1 MADEKQMQDVKQ
13 AFGVGNHASDFH
25 NAVAGVP
32 NGYNPTHHLNHK
44 PENYRA
50 VMGMDSTEGEFG
62 TEIWIRITAR

>member
-32 NGYNPTHHLNHK
+32 NSYNPTHYLNRK
-44 PENYRA
+44 PDDYRA
-50 VMGMDSTEGEFG
+50 TRDMDSTEGMLG